1 MTKVLNSQCPYNIIT
16 DDNTFSYV
24 FITKNNIEYRVAFVD
39 AINIFE
45 STIGGDE
52 IKNVYTLII
61 EKINNCVEPLDFRVQ
76 QTVKKIVKDF
86 FNDKTNSI
94 LYICEELDSKGLK
107 RHSAF
112 NRWYNS
118 SEESAYLKKIDG
130 SVFSVDYDSTV
141 YTSIIYHCQH
151 PQGDL
156 LEESYLEIISGLNN
170 K

>member
-1 MTKVLNSQCPYNIIT
+1 MTKELNSQCPYNIIT

-39 AINIFE
+39 AINVFE

-107 RHSAF
+107 RH
-112 NRWYNS
+112 
-118 SEESAYLKKIDG
+118 
-130 SVFSVDYDSTV
+130 
-141 YTSIIYHCQH
+141 
-151 PQGDL
+151 
-156 LEESYLEIISGLNN
+156 
-170 K
+170 